1 MAANTSTACRR
12 KVRRHRLTAE
22 SRSRIDF
29 THPAPNGCDL
39 ALSLLDVSSAGF
51 SFALE
56 QHLPDLESGANVDCV
71 VLHVGDCEIRGDI
84 MIIHVNQERGVCG
97 ALFYPSTDTDLIK
110 LRALMAGIE
119 SVAS

>member
-1 MAANTSTACRR
+1 MAANTSTSCRR

-22 SRSRIDF
+22 SQSRIDF
-29 THPAPNGCDL
+29 SHRAPSGSNL
-39 ALSLLDVSSAGF
+39 ALPLLDVSSAGF

-56 QHLPDLESGANVDCV
+56 GQLPDLEAGISLDGV
-71 VLHVGDCEIRGDI
+71 VLHVGPCAIHGDI
-84 MIIHVNQERGVCG
+84 MIIHVNQERGVGG
-97 ALFYPSTDTDLIK
+97 ALFYPATDSDLIK